1 MQPWIYEE
9 LAQLM
14 NNESR
19 MIGCQV
25 IDGRIVLVFE
35 NFVVREIDLFTFEE
49 RNPINLLQINGLKDL
64 EETAVDVA
72 VDKELEAIAIAT
84 PMFVYIFDFTY
95 QYQAKI

>member
-1 MQPWIYEE
+1 
-9 LAQLM
+9 M
-14 NNESR
+14 NNETR
-19 MIGCQV
+19 LIGCQV
-25 IDGRIVLVFE
+25 INGRIVLVFE

-49 RNPINLLQINGLKDL
+49 RKPINLLQINGLKDL

-95 QYQAKI
+95 QYQARI